1 MLVELAYNN
10 NENICSSEMLS
21 NVHRRRGRLDAADL
35 LEAPQL
41 KSARQTKR
49 EKVEFRHNAGP
60 RNPFRKPTKRL
71 TAADRRAIVA
81 LRYGSLTDF
90 SRPVLRYTEIAKRL
104 HIRSDTVSYA
114 LSRFHALGSR
124 LENMLKGKRSYKVI
138 PDAVKERLLS
148 TDLLSE
154 WAAFTIAERC
164 EAIKRLWGVSIS

>member
-1 MLVELAYNN
+1 MPRT
-10 NENICSSEMLS
+10 
-21 NVHRRRGRLDAADL
+21 VHDRRGRRSAAQL
-35 LEAPQL
+35 LASPQL
-41 KSARQTKR
+41 QSSKQPKQKR
-49 EKVEFRHNAGP
+49 PEYRHNAGP
-60 RNPFRKPTKRL
+60 KNMFRKPTKRL
-71 TAADRRAIVA
+71 SAADRRAIVA

-90 SRPVLRYTEIAKRL
+90 SRPVLRYSDIAKRL
-104 HIRSDTVSYA
+104 NIRSDTVSNA
-114 LSRFHALGSR
+114 LSRFHALGSQ